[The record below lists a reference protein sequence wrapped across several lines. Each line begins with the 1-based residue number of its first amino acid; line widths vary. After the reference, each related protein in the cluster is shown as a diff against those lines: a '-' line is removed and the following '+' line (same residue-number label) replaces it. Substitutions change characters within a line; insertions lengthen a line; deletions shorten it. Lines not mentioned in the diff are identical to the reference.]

1 MGEEGACFCHR
12 ATTLSTYPERD
23 GLTVPHPTYRRN
35 CMLALEDYPYA
46 PDLFHA
52 YRHWLAQ
59 PGVERAAGGWR
70 YLGHFYPDYLFVGG
84 ASFAIFREASKHCVG
99 QGIDVGAGLWP
110 LPGATP
116 VDLERGPGRQRHVE
130 DFAAGSVD
138 YVFSSHCLEHI
149 TEWREALDLWI
160 SRLSRGGVLF
170 LYLPHPDCAI
180 WHPGSAFVGDGHKW
194 KPTPEILRD
203 ALSTRKG
210 VIVAA
215 DDGPDAMQSFFICAR
230 FP

>member
-149 TEWREALDLWI
+149 TD
-160 SRLSRGGVLF
+160 GGRRWT
-170 LYLPHPDCAI
+170 C
-180 WHPGSAFVGDGHKW
+180 GSA
-194 KPTPEILRD
+194 
-203 ALSTRKG
+203 A
-210 VIVAA
+210 
-215 DDGPDAMQSFFICAR
+215 
-230 FP
+230 